1 MDVRWK
7 RASEESPTILAEIRS
22 KWHLDLTG
30 ILRSAQSSAYA
41 SLRMTLLKKF
51 VEVELTSNKRKENQ
65 LA

>member
-1 MDVRWK
+1 VFEVARWF
-7 RASEESPTILAEIRS
+7 
-22 KWHLDLTG
+22 DG